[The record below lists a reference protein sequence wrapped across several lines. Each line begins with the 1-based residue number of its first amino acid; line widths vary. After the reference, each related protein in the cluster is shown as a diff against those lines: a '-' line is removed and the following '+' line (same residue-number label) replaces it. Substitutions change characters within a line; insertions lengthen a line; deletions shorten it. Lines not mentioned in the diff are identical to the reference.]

1 MRACGSCTK
10 LLVTGSTPCI
20 PATKTKSP
28 ALTPKLQVPS
38 ALMAP
43 GGLRVLTPLGD
54 VDWAK
59 PSPGVIASVA
69 RHRRARR
76 VSIFVILSRPGVGAG
91 VGLQQELAVDLGI
104 ALRGREARVSQQLL
118 DRA

>member
-43 GGLRVLTPLGD
+43 GGLRVLTPFGD
-54 VDWAK
+54 VDCANAR
-59 PSPGVIASVA
+59 PVMATVA

-91 VGLQQELAVDLGI
+91 VGRQQELAVDLGI